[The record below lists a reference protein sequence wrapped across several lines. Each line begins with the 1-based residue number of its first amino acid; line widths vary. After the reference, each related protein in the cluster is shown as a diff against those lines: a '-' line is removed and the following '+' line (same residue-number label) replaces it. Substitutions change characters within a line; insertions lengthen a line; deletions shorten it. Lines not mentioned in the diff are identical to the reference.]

1 MLDAMSVIYASVK
14 KPEFVQRVEGGGLHP
29 VVGGM
34 KASKSPS
41 DNNPDY

>member
-1 MLDAMSVIYASVK
+1 MLDTVSVIYASVK
-14 KPEFVQRVEGGGLHP
+14 KPEFVQRAEGDGLHP
-29 VVGGM
+29 AVGGV